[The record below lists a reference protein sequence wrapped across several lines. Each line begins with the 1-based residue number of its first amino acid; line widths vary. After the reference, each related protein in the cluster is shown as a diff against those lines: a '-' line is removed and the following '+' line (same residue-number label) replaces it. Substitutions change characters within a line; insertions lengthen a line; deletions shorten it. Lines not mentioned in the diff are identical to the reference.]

1 MTESRRALLAA
12 PFLALLA
19 AFLIAPLLRTLAE
32 GGVSVGLLRDP
43 YFQSRLVW
51 TFGGA
56 TLSAVLAALVG
67 VPLAWGLAGYRVRG
81 ASFLLR
87 ALLLPFVTPTLVA
100 AMGLTALVGPR
111 GWLKL
116 DLSET
121 PAIVVL
127 GNLFFNL
134 PLVVRLSHAAFSR
147 VPSELEASARSLGA
161 SPLRAFARVTLPLA
175 APGLLA
181 GVVLVFL
188 YSALSFGL
196 PYLLGGERYA
206 TLEVEVY
213 ALALL
218 EGRLSEAS
226 ALVAV
231 QLVVTTPALLA
242 YLRLARSTPLG
253 VATRLPH
260 RSAPLAVRLVLAAF
274 LGFTLLVCFGPLVAV
289 AAKSLLGPDGLT
301 LAFWSGVASSDD
313 PPLSFLLLN
322 TVRFGVLTLIAA
334 VALGVAFSLAAARSN
349 VLDFVSLA
357 PLVVSPV
364 SLGVG
369 FLLLYPRL
377 LAELPLLVA
386 AYVLLSTPLVVRSLL
401 PALRDVPRGLL
412 DLARTL
418 GATPGQVL
426 RRVTFP
432 LVLPA
437 LRGGAALALAATF
450 GEFAAT
456 LVLSRPEWATLS
468 LGVAEKLSRPG
479 ERNLGEACALA
490 TLLMGL
496 ALAGFAALDGGRG
509 DVT

>member
-1 MTESRRALLAA
+1 MSHFHKALLAA

-32 GGVSVGLLRDP
+32 GGLDVGLWSDS
-43 YFQSRLVW
+43 YVQGRLAW

-56 TLSAVLAALVG
+56 LLSALLAVGIG
-67 VPLAWGLAGYRVRG
+67 VPLAWGLARYRVPG
-81 ASFLLR
+81 AALLLR

-100 AMGLTALVGPR
+100 AMGLVALVGPR
-111 GWLKL
+111 GWLGL

-121 PAIVVL
+121 AAIVVL

-134 PLVVRLSHAAFSR
+134 PLVVRLSYAAFAR
-147 VPSELEASARSLGA
+147 VPSDLEGAARSLGA
-161 SPLRAFARVTLPLA
+161 SPLSAFVRVTLPLA
-175 APGLLA
+175 APGILA
-181 GVVLVFL
+181 GAVLVFL

-213 ALALL
+213 SLALL
-218 EGRLSEAS
+218 EGRLPEAS
-226 ALVAV
+226 ALVAL
-231 QLVVTTPALLA
+231 QLVVTTLALLI
-242 YLRLARSTPLG
+242 YVRLVRAVPFG
-253 VATRLPH
+253 VALDRP
-260 RSAPLAVRLVLAAF
+260 RRAAPLAARCGLGVL
-274 LGFTLLVCFGPLVAV
+274 LSLTLLVCFGPLVAV
-289 AAKSLLGPDGLT
+289 AAKSVLSSDGFT
-301 LAFWSGVASSDD
+301 LVYWSGVATSDD
-313 PPLSFLLLN
+313 PSLGSLLFN
-322 TVRFGVLTLIAA
+322 TLRFGLMTLVGA
-334 VALGVAFSLAAARSN
+334 VSLGVTFSLAAVRSR

-377 LAELPLLVA
+377 LAELPLLIA
-386 AYVLLSTPLVVRSLL
+386 AYVLLSAPLVVRSLL
-401 PALRDVPRGLL
+401 PALRDVPSGLL

-418 GATPGQVL
+418 GATPAQTL

-432 LVLPA
+432 HVLPA

-468 LGVAEKLSRPG
+468 LGVAEKLARPG
-479 ERNLGEACALA
+479 EQNLGEACALA
-490 TLLMGL
+490 TLLMSL